1 MRNALVS
8 LIVAA
13 VPVLALSA
21 CFGSSHGGYGAGS
34 VPSGAQA
41 EVAVSDFGAADLQPT
56 VKSKHL
62 SHIIYIMM
70 ENQGFDDVI
79 GHENPSTYGADTPY
93 ITALALKY
101 GLETFSFGTT
111 HPSLP
116 NYLSLVAGSY
126 FGIQDDNAS
135 CYAQP
140 AQTPCDKAGGKTLV
154 DLLEAKHMA
163 WIDYQ
168 QSMPSVGYLGPQ
180 YPPATGNG
188 NGPTHYAQKHNPFL
202 YFKSFVSNPAR
213 LKNVVP
219 LNSMS
224 DLAKTL
230 SNPSTA
236 PNFTFIVPDECHD
249 MHGTTDCPSGDA
261 LLIEG
266 DKYVHQLVGT
276 IMSSKTFSGDAAIVI
291 AWDEDDYSS
300 QTGCCGSLYPH
311 GGGHIPVIVITPN
324 YNKPMQSAIPSN
336 HYSELRFIEDA
347 FGLPHL
353 GKSSSA
359 VPTLMSLLP

>member
-1 MRNALVS
+1 MRKALVPIILATVS
-8 LIVAA
+8 AF
-13 VPVLALSA
+13 ALSA
-21 CFGSSHGGYGAGS
+21 CAGSSGATNRIGS
-34 VPSGAQA
+34 LPNAAQA
-41 EVAVSDFGAADLQPT
+41 SMAVSDFGSPDLQPRIAT
-56 VKSKHL
+56 KHL

-79 GHENPSTYGADTPY
+79 GHENPTTYGADTPY
-93 ITALALKY
+93 ITSLAFKY
-101 GLETFSFGTT
+101 GLETLSFGTT

-116 NYLSLVAGSY
+116 NYLSLIAGSY
-126 FGIQDDNAS
+126 FGIQDDNPS

-140 AQTPCDKAGGKTLV
+140 AQKPCDTATGKNLV
-154 DLLEAKHMA
+154 DLLEANHLT

-168 QSMPSVGYLGPQ
+168 QSMPSAGYLGPQ
-180 YPPATGNG
+180 YPPATTSG

-202 YFKSFVSNPAR
+202 YFKDIVKNAAR

-219 LNSMS
+219 LTNMS
-224 DLAKTL
+224 TLATEL
-230 SNPSTA
+230 ANPSTA
-236 PNFTFIVPDECHD
+236 PNFVFIAPDECHD

-266 DKYVHQLVGT
+266 DKYVQQLATT
-276 IMSSKTFSGDAAIVI
+276 IMSSKTFTANSAIVI

-300 QTGCCGSLYPH
+300 QLGCCGSVYPH
-311 GGGHIPVIVITPN
+311 GGGHIPVIVITPG
-324 YNKPMQSAIPSN
+324 YRKPIQTALPSN
-336 HYSELRFIEDA
+336 HYSELRSIEDA

-353 GKSSSA
+353 GLSSSQ